1 MPCGII
7 VCIKQVP
14 HPDYLGKISL
24 DPTRG
29 TITREGMPAIIN
41 PGDRNALEEA
51 LRIRERF
58 SGRVVVL
65 TMGPPQARKA
75 LEEALAMDADA
86 AVHLCDRAFAGSDTL
101 ATAQALACGIRKL
114 GHFDLILCGD
124 ATIDS
129 GTGQVAVQLAE
140 LLELP
145 CITNAKEITFQSEQ
159 SLLVK
164 RIWEQGYIKVRIKL
178 PAVIA
183 VTDKINQPRLPT
195 ILGIMAVTQKEIK
208 NWNATDT
215 SADVSQ
221 VGLSGS
227 PTQVFETSEFHA
239 GRQGEILQGSPEEVV
254 TWAIDRL
261 VKLEIL

>member
-1 MPCGII
+1 MPCDI
-7 VCIKQVP
+7 VVCVKQVP
-14 HPDYLGKISL
+14 HPDYLSKISL

-29 TITREGMPAIIN
+29 TITREGVPAVIN
-41 PGDRNALEEA
+41 PGDRNAIEEA

-58 SGRVVVL
+58 SGRVIVL

-75 LEEALAMDADA
+75 LEEALAMEADA
-86 AVHLCDRAFAGSDTL
+86 AVHLCDQAFAGADTL
-101 ATAQALACGIRKL
+101 ATAQTLAYGIRKL
-114 GHFDLILCGD
+114 EHFDLVLCGD

-140 LLELP
+140 FLDLP
-145 CITNAKEITFQSEQ
+145 CVTNVEQLTFQSGQ

-164 RIWEQGYIKVRIKL
+164 RTWERGYIKVRIKL

-195 ILGIMAVTQKEIK
+195 ISGIMAVTQKEIK
-208 NWNATDT
+208 SWNAADT
-215 SADVSQ
+215 SVDVSR

-227 PTQVFETSEFHA
+227 PTQVLEMSEFHA
-239 GRQGEILQGSPEEVV
+239 ERQGEILQGSPEVVV
-254 TWAIDRL
+254 TGAIDRL
-261 VKLEIL
+261 VKLEML